1 MNFSRLRQRIKPLVL
16 PLAIIGG
23 ILFHD
28 FICSIAF
35 LAPYLLFLM
44 LLITYCKVSLKE
56 FRVNSFTWA
65 LLAVQIAGS
74 IAIYFALLPF
84 NPTVAQATFMCV
96 FCPTATAAPVI
107 TSMLGGSIAR
117 VATFSILSN
126 MSVAVLAP
134 LLFSMMGDNC
144 QLDFIGQFTTIGS
157 RILPLLVMPLLIA
170 LLLRRFMPKVNTAI
184 SSRQSISFYLWAV
197 GLFIVVGRA
206 VTFVMKEPLEQ
217 LPIIII
223 IALLSCIVCCLQ
235 FYIGRKIGAKHGDTI
250 AGGQGLGQ
258 KNTILAV
265 WMALTYLHPLASI
278 GPAAYV
284 FWQNTINSWQL
295 YRKTRQECK

>member
-157 RILPLLVMPLLIA
+157 RIFPLLCTRPGY
-170 LLLRRFMPKVNTAI
+170 P
-184 SSRQSISFYLWAV
+184 
-197 GLFIVVGRA
+197 
-206 VTFVMKEPLEQ
+206 
-217 LPIIII
+217 
-223 IALLSCIVCCLQ
+223 
-235 FYIGRKIGAKHGDTI
+235 
-250 AGGQGLGQ
+250 
-258 KNTILAV
+258 
-265 WMALTYLHPLASI
+265 HP
-278 GPAAYV
+278 
-284 FWQNTINSWQL
+284 
-295 YRKTRQECK
+295 

>member
-235 FYIGRKIGAKHGDTI
+235 FYIGRKIGSKHGDTI

>member
-1 MNFSRLRQRIKPLVL
+1 MNFSRLRQRFKPLVL

-23 ILFHD
+23 LLFHD

-44 LLITYCKVSLKE
+44 LLITYCIVSLKE

-134 LLFSMMGDNC
+134 PLFSMMGDNC

-170 LLLRRFMPKVNTAI
+170 LLLRRFMPKVSTAI